1 MYIVKS
7 WENKNV
13 LSFIFKVD
21 RFMVIRMSY
30 GRLFHNFEAM
40 NIKAWSPR
48 VFDDFISGKWSK
60 VQSQEHVPLNCYLFL
75 NLFII

>member
-1 MYIVKS
+1 MI
-7 WENKNV
+7 
-13 LSFIFKVD
+13 IH
-21 RFMVIRMSY
+21 MSY

-40 NIKAWSPR
+40 NIKAWSQR